1 MTLVQ
6 DILDA
11 EYRLVRA
18 PAAFVERTLASRLPE
33 ESILRL
39 GAEGGLG
46 IMDTV
51 AGRVTGNAVVS
62 RRGRALIE
70 QVKSSIRARWD
81 ERRASHL
88 RNRAESQRARSYAHA
103 RRTEDL
109 AHAEAMN
116 TVDSTLNDLVQDK
129 VEASVSAVDTATA
142 RSLDARDRVE
152 RRSNVAQENRK
163 LEAQREHDAEA
174 GRHEA
179 EFWLGVADSNKS

>member
-1 MTLVQ
+1 MTRVQ

-18 PAAFVERTLASRLPE
+18 SATFVEQKVISRLPA

-46 IMDTV
+46 VMDSL
-51 AGRVTGNAVVS
+51 AGRVTGNAVVHQ
-62 RRGRALIE
+62 RGRALIE
-70 QVKSSIRARWD
+70 EVKSSIRARWD

-88 RNRAESQRARSYAHA
+88 RNRAETQRSRSYAHA

-109 AHAEAMN
+109 AHEKAVK
-116 TVDSTLNDLVQDK
+116 TVDSTLNDLVQEK

-142 RSLDARDRVE
+142 RTLDARDRVE
-152 RRSNVAQENRK
+152 RRSNVAQENRT
-163 LEAQREHDAEA
+163 LEERREREAEA